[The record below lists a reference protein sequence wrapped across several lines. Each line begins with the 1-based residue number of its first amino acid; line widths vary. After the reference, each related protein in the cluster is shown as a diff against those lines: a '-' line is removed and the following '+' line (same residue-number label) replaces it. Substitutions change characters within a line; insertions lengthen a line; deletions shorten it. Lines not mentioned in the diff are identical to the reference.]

1 MSNLAP
7 QNDVLN
13 LTPSK
18 TSNTSSSFS
27 KTSKNKEHESS
38 DSKNSTQDDTEVK
51 MQFQTEVNQ
60 LLQLMIHSLYSN
72 KEIFLRELISN
83 ASDALDKLNFL
94 SVSDDKYKSL
104 KFEPKIEIKID
115 KDKKTL
121 SISDNGIGMDKDD
134 LINNLGT
141 IAKSGTKSF
150 LENLSGDAKKDSQL
164 IGQFGVGFYSAF
176 MVASKIEVLSKKA
189 LDDKAYLWSSDAN
202 GYEINDA
209 SKEEQGTS
217 ITLYLK
223 DDEFANTYKI
233 ESIIEKYSNHIQF
246 PIFMEKEEF
255 TPAKEGEEEGKTE
268 LKISQINKA
277 NALWRIQ
284 KSSLK
289 AEDYERFYEQNFHD
303 SNKPLLYLHTKSEG
317 KLEYNSLFFIP
328 QNAPF
333 DLFRVDYQS
342 GLKLYV
348 KRVFISDDDK
358 ELLPTYLRFVR
369 GIIDVEDLP
378 LNVSREILQ
387 ENQILKGVKE
397 ASVKKILGELEKLK
411 NNDKEKYLSFFKTFG
426 KVLKEGLYGFG
437 GEKDSLLKLMLY
449 KSTKGENLR
458 SLEEYKNDL
467 QGEQKEIFY
476 IAGNNESLLRTS
488 PLLEEYKQ
496 KNIEVLLMDDEIDSL
511 VTPMLEFEGLKFV
524 AINQVEDK
532 NELSDEEKN
541 TFAPLVAKFKELL
554 KDQVEDVR
562 LTSRLK
568 DSPSCIV
575 YDKNKPDFAMQQL
588 LKQMGQEQNFKPILE
603 INPKH
608 AIFTGL
614 KNNESFSADIATL
627 VLNMAKLSEGMGVDN
642 PAEFNASLTKIINKA
657 FS

>member
-1 MSNLAP
+1 
-7 QNDVLN
+7 
-13 LTPSK
+13 
-18 TSNTSSSFS
+18 
-27 KTSKNKEHESS
+27 
-38 DSKNSTQDDTEVK
+38 

-277 NALWRIQ
+277 NALWRMQ

-568 DSPSCIV
+568 DSSSCIV

-642 PAEFNASLTKIINKA
+642 PAEFNASLAKIINKA

>member
-1 MSNLAP
+1 
-7 QNDVLN
+7 
-13 LTPSK
+13 
-18 TSNTSSSFS
+18 
-27 KTSKNKEHESS
+27 
-38 DSKNSTQDDTEVK
+38 

-72 KEIFLRELISN
+72 KEIFLRELVSN
-83 ASDALDKLNFL
+83 SSDALDKLNFL

-104 KFEPKIEIKID
+104 KFEPRIDIKID

-121 SISDNGIGMDKDD
+121 TISDNGIGMDKDD

-189 LDDKAYLWSSDAN
+189 LDDKAYLWISDAN
-202 GYEINDA
+202 GYEIEDA
-209 SKEEQGTS
+209 TKEEQGTS

-223 DDEFANTYKI
+223 DDEFANSYKI

-255 TPAKEGEEEGKTE
+255 IPAKEGEEEGKTE

-277 NALWRIQ
+277 NALWRMQ

-289 AEDYERFYEQNFHD
+289 TEDYERFYKQNFHD

-333 DLFRVDYQS
+333 DLYRVDYQS

-387 ENQILKGVKE
+387 ENQILKDVKE
-397 ASVKKILGELEKLK
+397 ASVKKILSELEKFK
-411 NNDKEKYLSFFKTFG
+411 NKDKEKYLSFFKNFG

-449 KSTKGENLR
+449 KSTKGESLR
-458 SLEEYKNDL
+458 SLEEYKNDI

-476 IAGNNESLLRTS
+476 ITGNNESLLRNS

-511 VTPMLEFEGLKFV
+511 VTPMLGEYEGLKFI

-541 TFAPLVAKFKELL
+541 EFAPLVAKFKELL

-614 KNNESFSADIATL
+614 KNNETFSADIATL

-642 PAEFNASLTKIINKA
+642 PAEFNASLTKIITKA

>member
-1 MSNLAP
+1 
-7 QNDVLN
+7 
-13 LTPSK
+13 
-18 TSNTSSSFS
+18 
-27 KTSKNKEHESS
+27 
-38 DSKNSTQDDTEVK
+38 

-72 KEIFLRELISN
+72 KEIFLRELVSN
-83 ASDALDKLNFL
+83 SSDALDKLNFL

-104 KFEPKIEIKID
+104 KFEPRIDIKID

-121 SISDNGIGMDKDD
+121 TISDNGIGMDKDD

-189 LDDKAYLWSSDAN
+189 LDDKAYLWISDAN
-202 GYEINDA
+202 GYEIEDA
-209 SKEEQGTS
+209 TKEEQGTS

-223 DDEFANTYKI
+223 DDEFANSYKI

-255 TPAKEGEEEGKTE
+255 IPAKEGEEEGKTE

-277 NALWRIQ
+277 NALWRMQ

-289 AEDYERFYEQNFHD
+289 TEDYERFYEQNFHD

-333 DLFRVDYQS
+333 DLYRVDYQS

-397 ASVKKILGELEKLK
+397 ASVKKILSELEKLK
-411 NNDKEKYLSFFKTFG
+411 NKDKEKYLSFFKNFG

-449 KSTKGENLR
+449 KSTKGESLR
-458 SLEEYKNDL
+458 SLEEYKNDI

-476 IAGNNESLLRTS
+476 ITGNNESLLRNS

-511 VTPMLEFEGLKFV
+511 IVPMLGEYEGLKFI

-541 TFAPLVAKFKELL
+541 EFAPLVAKFKELL

-614 KNNESFSADIATL
+614 KNNETFSADIATL

-642 PAEFNASLTKIINKA
+642 PAEFNASLTKIITKA

>member
-1 MSNLAP
+1 
-7 QNDVLN
+7 
-13 LTPSK
+13 
-18 TSNTSSSFS
+18 
-27 KTSKNKEHESS
+27 
-38 DSKNSTQDDTEVK
+38 

-72 KEIFLRELISN
+72 KEIFLRELVSN
-83 ASDALDKLNFL
+83 SSDALDKLNFL

-104 KFEPKIEIKID
+104 KFEPRIDIKID

-121 SISDNGIGMDKDD
+121 TISDNGIGMDKDD

-189 LDDKAYLWSSDAN
+189 LDDKAYLWISDAN
-202 GYEINDA
+202 GYEIEDA
-209 SKEEQGTS
+209 TKEEQGTS

-223 DDEFANTYKI
+223 DDEFANSYKI

-255 TPAKEGEEEGKTE
+255 IPAKEGEEEGKTE

-277 NALWRIQ
+277 NALWRMQ

-289 AEDYERFYEQNFHD
+289 TEDYERFYEQNFHD

-333 DLFRVDYQS
+333 DLYRVDYQS

-397 ASVKKILGELEKLK
+397 ASVKKILSELEKLK
-411 NNDKEKYLSFFKTFG
+411 NKDKEKYLSFFKNFG

-449 KSTKGENLR
+449 KSTKGESLR
-458 SLEEYKNDL
+458 SLEEYKNDI

-476 IAGNNESLLRTS
+476 ITGNNESLLRNS

-511 VTPMLEFEGLKFV
+511 VTPMLGEYEGLKFI
-524 AINQVEDK
+524 AINQVENK

-541 TFAPLVAKFKELL
+541 EFAPLVAKFKELL

-614 KNNESFSADIATL
+614 KNNETFSADIATL

-642 PAEFNASLTKIINKA
+642 PAEFNASLTKIITKA

>member
-1 MSNLAP
+1 
-7 QNDVLN
+7 
-13 LTPSK
+13 
-18 TSNTSSSFS
+18 
-27 KTSKNKEHESS
+27 
-38 DSKNSTQDDTEVK
+38 

-209 SKEEQGTS
+209 NKEEQGTS

-277 NALWRIQ
+277 NALWRMQ

-289 AEDYERFYEQNFHD
+289 IEDYERFYEQNFHD

-342 GLKLYV
+342 SLKLYV

>member
-1 MSNLAP
+1 
-7 QNDVLN
+7 
-13 LTPSK
+13 
-18 TSNTSSSFS
+18 
-27 KTSKNKEHESS
+27 
-38 DSKNSTQDDTEVK
+38 

-72 KEIFLRELISN
+72 KEIFLRELVSN
-83 ASDALDKLNFL
+83 SSDALDKLNFL

-104 KFEPKIEIKID
+104 KFEPRIDIKID

-121 SISDNGIGMDKDD
+121 TISDNGIGMDKDD

-189 LDDKAYLWSSDAN
+189 LDDKAYLWISDAN
-202 GYEINDA
+202 GYEIEDA
-209 SKEEQGTS
+209 TKEEQGTS

-223 DDEFANTYKI
+223 DDEFANSYKI

-255 TPAKEGEEEGKTE
+255 IPAKEGEEEGKTE

-277 NALWRIQ
+277 NALWRMQ

-289 AEDYERFYEQNFHD
+289 TEDYERFYEQNFHD

-333 DLFRVDYQS
+333 DLYRVDYQS

-387 ENQILKGVKE
+387 ENQILKDVKE
-397 ASVKKILGELEKLK
+397 ASVKKILSELEKLK
-411 NNDKEKYLSFFKTFG
+411 NKDKEKYLSFFKNFG

-449 KSTKGENLR
+449 KSTKGESLR
-458 SLEEYKNDL
+458 SLEEYKNDI

-476 IAGNNESLLRTS
+476 ITGNNESLLRNS

-511 VTPMLEFEGLKFV
+511 VTPMLGEYEGLKFI

-541 TFAPLVAKFKELL
+541 EFAPLVAKFKELL

-614 KNNESFSADIATL
+614 KNNETFSADIATL

-642 PAEFNASLTKIINKA
+642 PAEFNASLTKIITKA

>member
-1 MSNLAP
+1 
-7 QNDVLN
+7 
-13 LTPSK
+13 
-18 TSNTSSSFS
+18 
-27 KTSKNKEHESS
+27 
-38 DSKNSTQDDTEVK
+38 

-94 SVSDDKYKSL
+94 SVSDDAYKGL
-104 KFEPKIEIKID
+104 KFEPKIELKLD

-121 SISDNGIGMDKDD
+121 TISDNGIGMNKDD
-134 LINNLGT
+134 LINHLGT

-176 MVASKIEVLSKKA
+176 MVADKIEVLSKKA
-189 LDDKAYLWSSDAN
+189 LENKAYLWSSDAN
-202 GYEINDA
+202 GYEIEKAQKDT
-209 SKEEQGTS
+209 QGTS
-217 ITLYLK
+217 ITLHLK
-223 DDEFANTYKI
+223 DEEFLNEFKI
-233 ESIIEKYSNHIQF
+233 EGIVEKYSNHIQF

-255 TPAKEGEEEGKTE
+255 VPLSEEEQKENKEPKKE

-277 NALWRIQ
+277 NALWTMS

-289 AEDYERFYEQNFHD
+289 ADDYENFYEQNFHD
-303 SNKPLLYLHTKSEG
+303 TNKPLLYIHTKSEG

-333 DLFRVDYQS
+333 DLYRVDYQS

-387 ENQILKGVKE
+387 ENVILKGVKE
-397 ASVKKILGELEKLK
+397 ASVKKILGELQKLK
-411 NNDKEKYLSFFKTFG
+411 EKDKEKYLSFFRNFG
-426 KVLKEGLYGFG
+426 RVLKEGLYGFSA
-437 GEKDSLLKLMLY
+437 EKESLLKLMY
-449 KSTKGENLR
+449 FKSSKGTDLR

-467 QGEQKEIFY
+467 ADEQKEIFY
-476 IAGNNESLLRTS
+476 IIGSSESLLRNS
-488 PLLEEYKQ
+488 PLLEDYKAR
-496 KNIEVLLMDDEIDSL
+496 NIEVLLLDDEIDSIIM
-511 VTPMLEFEGLKFV
+511 PMLGEFEGLKFT

-532 NELSDEEKN
+532 NELSEEEKQN
-541 TFAPLVAKFKELL
+541 FAPFLAKFKELL
-554 KDQVEDVR
+554 KDEVEDVR

-588 LKQMGQEQNFKPILE
+588 LKQMGQEQNVKPILE
-603 INPKH
+603 LNPKH
-608 AIFTGL
+608 SIFAKL
-614 KNNESFSADIATL
+614 KENESFVPDIAILT
-627 VLNMAKLSEGMGVDN
+627 LNMAKLSEGMGIEN
-642 PAEFNASLTKIINKA
+642 ASEFNASLSKIITKA
-657 FS
+657 LS

>member
-1 MSNLAP
+1 
-7 QNDVLN
+7 
-13 LTPSK
+13 
-18 TSNTSSSFS
+18 
-27 KTSKNKEHESS
+27 
-38 DSKNSTQDDTEVK
+38 

-72 KEIFLRELISN
+72 KEIFLRELVSN
-83 ASDALDKLNFL
+83 SSDALDKLNFL

-104 KFEPKIEIKID
+104 KFEPRIDIKID

-121 SISDNGIGMDKDD
+121 TISDNGIGMDKDD

-189 LDDKAYLWSSDAN
+189 LDDKAYLWISDAN
-202 GYEINDA
+202 GYEIEDA
-209 SKEEQGTS
+209 TKEEQGTS

-223 DDEFANTYKI
+223 DDEFANSYKI

-255 TPAKEGEEEGKTE
+255 IPAKEGEEEGKTE

-277 NALWRIQ
+277 NALWRMQ

-289 AEDYERFYEQNFHD
+289 TEDYERFYEQNFHD

-333 DLFRVDYQS
+333 DLYRVDYQS

-397 ASVKKILGELEKLK
+397 ASVKKILSELEKLK
-411 NNDKEKYLSFFKTFG
+411 NKDKEKYLSFFKNFG

-449 KSTKGENLR
+449 KSTKGESLR
-458 SLEEYKNDL
+458 SLEEYKNDI

-476 IAGNNESLLRTS
+476 ITGNNESLLRNS

-511 VTPMLEFEGLKFV
+511 VTPMLGEYEGLKFI

-541 TFAPLVAKFKELL
+541 EFAPLVAKFKELL

-575 YDKNKPDFAMQQL
+575 YDKNKPDFAMQQF

-614 KNNESFSADIATL
+614 KNNETFSADIATL

-642 PAEFNASLTKIINKA
+642 PAEFNASLTKIITKA

>member
-1 MSNLAP
+1 
-7 QNDVLN
+7 
-13 LTPSK
+13 
-18 TSNTSSSFS
+18 
-27 KTSKNKEHESS
+27 
-38 DSKNSTQDDTEVK
+38 

-72 KEIFLRELISN
+72 KEIFLRELVSN
-83 ASDALDKLNFL
+83 SSDALDKLNFL

-104 KFEPKIEIKID
+104 KFEPRIDIKID

-121 SISDNGIGMDKDD
+121 TISDNGIGMDKDD

-189 LDDKAYLWSSDAN
+189 LDDKAYLWISDAN
-202 GYEINDA
+202 GYEIEDA
-209 SKEEQGTS
+209 TKEEQGTS

-223 DDEFANTYKI
+223 DDEFANSYKI
-233 ESIIEKYSNHIQF
+233 ENIIEKYSNHIQF

-255 TPAKEGEEEGKTE
+255 IPAKEGEEEGKTE

-277 NALWRIQ
+277 NALWRMQ

-333 DLFRVDYQS
+333 DLYRVDYQS

-411 NNDKEKYLSFFKTFG
+411 NKDKEKYLSFFKNFG

-449 KSTKGENLR
+449 KSTKGESLR
-458 SLEEYKNDL
+458 SLEEYKNEI
-467 QGEQKEIFY
+467 QSEQKEIFY
-476 IAGNNESLLRTS
+476 ITGNNESLLRNS

-511 VTPMLEFEGLKFV
+511 VTPMLGEYEGLKFV

-541 TFAPLVAKFKELL
+541 EFAPLVAKFKELL

-614 KNNESFSADIATL
+614 KNNETFSADIATL

-642 PAEFNASLTKIINKA
+642 PAEFNASLTKIITKA

>member
-1 MSNLAP
+1 
-7 QNDVLN
+7 
-13 LTPSK
+13 
-18 TSNTSSSFS
+18 
-27 KTSKNKEHESS
+27 
-38 DSKNSTQDDTEVK
+38 
-51 MQFQTEVNQ
+51 
-60 LLQLMIHSLYSN
+60 
-72 KEIFLRELISN
+72 
-83 ASDALDKLNFL
+83 
-94 SVSDDKYKSL
+94 KSL
-104 KFEPKIEIKID
+104 KFEPRIDIKID

-121 SISDNGIGMDKDD
+121 TISDNGIGMDKDD

-189 LDDKAYLWSSDAN
+189 LDDKAYLWISDAN
-202 GYEINDA
+202 GYEIEDA
-209 SKEEQGTS
+209 TKEEQGTS

-223 DDEFANTYKI
+223 DDEFANSYKI

-255 TPAKEGEEEGKTE
+255 IPAKEGEEEGKTE

-277 NALWRIQ
+277 NALWRMQ

-289 AEDYERFYEQNFHD
+289 TEDYERFYEQNFHD

-333 DLFRVDYQS
+333 DLYRVDYQS

-397 ASVKKILGELEKLK
+397 ASVKKILSELEKLK
-411 NNDKEKYLSFFKTFG
+411 NKDKEKYLSFFKNFG

-449 KSTKGENLR
+449 KSTKGESLR
-458 SLEEYKNDL
+458 SLEEYKNDI

-476 IAGNNESLLRTS
+476 ITGNNESLLRNS

-511 VTPMLEFEGLKFV
+511 IAPMLGEYEGLKFI

-541 TFAPLVAKFKELL
+541 EFAPLVAKFKELL

-614 KNNESFSADIATL
+614 KNNETFSADIATL

-642 PAEFNASLTKIINKA
+642 PAEFNASLTKIITKA

>member
-1 MSNLAP
+1 S
-7 QNDVLN
+7 
-13 LTPSK
+13 
-18 TSNTSSSFS
+18 
-27 KTSKNKEHESS
+27 
-38 DSKNSTQDDTEVK
+38 
-51 MQFQTEVNQ
+51 
-60 LLQLMIHSLYSN
+60 
-72 KEIFLRELISN
+72 
-83 ASDALDKLNFL
+83 SDALDKLNFL

-104 KFEPKIEIKID
+104 KFEPRIDIKID

-121 SISDNGIGMDKDD
+121 TISDNGIGMDKDD

-189 LDDKAYLWSSDAN
+189 LDDKAYLWISDAN
-202 GYEINDA
+202 GYEIEDA
-209 SKEEQGTS
+209 TKEEQGTS

-223 DDEFANTYKI
+223 DDEFANSYKI

-255 TPAKEGEEEGKTE
+255 IPAKEGEEEGKTE

-277 NALWRIQ
+277 NALWRMQ

-289 AEDYERFYEQNFHD
+289 TEDYERFYEQNFHD

-333 DLFRVDYQS
+333 DLYRVDYQS

-397 ASVKKILGELEKLK
+397 ASVKKILSELEKLK
-411 NNDKEKYLSFFKTFG
+411 NKDKEKYLSFFKNFG
-426 KVLKEGLYGFG
+426 KVLKEGLYGFS

-449 KSTKGENLR
+449 KSTKGESLR
-458 SLEEYKNDL
+458 SLEEYKNDI

-476 IAGNNESLLRTS
+476 ITGNNESLLRNS

-511 VTPMLEFEGLKFV
+511 IAPMLGEYEGLKFI

-541 TFAPLVAKFKELL
+541 EFAPLVAKFKELL

-614 KNNESFSADIATL
+614 KNNETFSADIATL

-642 PAEFNASLTKIINKA
+642 PAEFNASLTKIITKA

>member
-1 MSNLAP
+1 
-7 QNDVLN
+7 
-13 LTPSK
+13 
-18 TSNTSSSFS
+18 
-27 KTSKNKEHESS
+27 
-38 DSKNSTQDDTEVK
+38 

-72 KEIFLRELISN
+72 KEIFLRELVSN
-83 ASDALDKLNFL
+83 SSDALDKLNFL

-104 KFEPKIEIKID
+104 KFEPRIDIKID

-121 SISDNGIGMDKDD
+121 TISDNGIGMDKDD

-189 LDDKAYLWSSDAN
+189 LDDKAYLWISDAN
-202 GYEINDA
+202 GYEIEDA
-209 SKEEQGTS
+209 TKEEQGTS

-223 DDEFANTYKI
+223 DDEFANSYKI

-255 TPAKEGEEEGKTE
+255 IPAKEGKEEGKTE

-277 NALWRIQ
+277 NALWRMQ

-289 AEDYERFYEQNFHD
+289 TEDYERFYEQNFHD

-333 DLFRVDYQS
+333 DLYRVDYQS

-397 ASVKKILGELEKLK
+397 ASVKKILSELEKLK
-411 NNDKEKYLSFFKTFG
+411 NKDKEKYLSFFKNFG

-449 KSTKGENLR
+449 KSTKGESLR
-458 SLEEYKNDL
+458 SLEEYKNDI

-476 IAGNNESLLRTS
+476 ITGNNESLLRNS

-511 VTPMLEFEGLKFV
+511 VAPMLGEYEGLKFI

-541 TFAPLVAKFKELL
+541 EFAPLVAKFKELL

-568 DSPSCIV
+568 DSPSCII

-614 KNNESFSADIATL
+614 KNNETFSADIATL

-642 PAEFNASLTKIINKA
+642 PAEFNASLTKIITKA

>member
-1 MSNLAP
+1 
-7 QNDVLN
+7 
-13 LTPSK
+13 
-18 TSNTSSSFS
+18 
-27 KTSKNKEHESS
+27 
-38 DSKNSTQDDTEVK
+38 

-121 SISDNGIGMDKDD
+121 TISDNGIGMDKDD

-209 SKEEQGTS
+209 NKEEQGTN

-223 DDEFANTYKI
+223 DDEFANAYKI

-255 TPAKEGEEEGKTE
+255 IPAKEGEEEGKTE

-277 NALWRIQ
+277 NALWRMQ

-303 SNKPLLYLHTKSEG
+303 SNKPLLYFHTKSEG

-614 KNNESFSADIATL
+614 KNNETFSTDIATL

>member
-1 MSNLAP
+1 
-7 QNDVLN
+7 
-13 LTPSK
+13 
-18 TSNTSSSFS
+18 
-27 KTSKNKEHESS
+27 
-38 DSKNSTQDDTEVK
+38 

-72 KEIFLRELISN
+72 KEIFLRELVSN
-83 ASDALDKLNFL
+83 SSDALDKLNFL

-104 KFEPKIEIKID
+104 KFEPRIDIKID

-121 SISDNGIGMDKDD
+121 TISDNGIGMDKDD

-141 IAKSGTKSF
+141 IAKSGTKTF

-189 LDDKAYLWSSDAN
+189 LDDKAYLWISDAN
-202 GYEINDA
+202 GYEIEDA
-209 SKEEQGTS
+209 TKEEQGTS

-223 DDEFANTYKI
+223 DDEFANSYKI

-255 TPAKEGEEEGKTE
+255 IPAKEGEEEGKTE

-277 NALWRIQ
+277 NALWRMQ

-289 AEDYERFYEQNFHD
+289 TEDYERFYEQNFHD

-333 DLFRVDYQS
+333 DLYRVDYQS

-397 ASVKKILGELEKLK
+397 ASVKKILSELEKLK
-411 NNDKEKYLSFFKTFG
+411 NKDKEKYLSFFKNFG

-449 KSTKGENLR
+449 KSTKGESLR
-458 SLEEYKNDL
+458 SLEEYKNDI

-476 IAGNNESLLRTS
+476 ITGNNESLLRNS

-511 VTPMLEFEGLKFV
+511 IAPMLGEYKGLKFI

-541 TFAPLVAKFKELL
+541 EFAPLVAKFKELL

-614 KNNESFSADIATL
+614 KNNETFSADIATL

-642 PAEFNASLTKIINKA
+642 PAEFNASLTKIITKA

>member
-1 MSNLAP
+1 
-7 QNDVLN
+7 
-13 LTPSK
+13 
-18 TSNTSSSFS
+18 
-27 KTSKNKEHESS
+27 
-38 DSKNSTQDDTEVK
+38 

-72 KEIFLRELISN
+72 KEIFLRELVSN
-83 ASDALDKLNFL
+83 SSDALDKLNFL

-104 KFEPKIEIKID
+104 KFEPRIDIKID

-121 SISDNGIGMDKDD
+121 TISDNGIGMDKDD

-189 LDDKAYLWSSDAN
+189 LDDKAYLWISDAN
-202 GYEINDA
+202 GYEIEDA
-209 SKEEQGTS
+209 TKEEQGTS

-223 DDEFANTYKI
+223 DDEFANSYKI

-255 TPAKEGEEEGKTE
+255 IPAKEGEEEGKTE

-277 NALWRIQ
+277 NALWRMQ

-289 AEDYERFYEQNFHD
+289 TEDYERFYEQNFHD

-333 DLFRVDYQS
+333 DLYRVDYQS

-397 ASVKKILGELEKLK
+397 ASVKKILSELEKLK
-411 NNDKEKYLSFFKTFG
+411 NKDKEKYLSFFKNFG

-449 KSTKGENLR
+449 KSTKGESLR
-458 SLEEYKNDL
+458 SLEEYKNDI

-476 IAGNNESLLRTS
+476 IAGNNESLLRNS

-511 VTPMLEFEGLKFV
+511 VAPMLGEYEGLKFI

-541 TFAPLVAKFKELL
+541 EFAPLVAKFKELL

-614 KNNESFSADIATL
+614 KNNETFSADIATL

-642 PAEFNASLTKIINKA
+642 PAEFNASLTKIITKA

>member
-1 MSNLAP
+1 
-7 QNDVLN
+7 
-13 LTPSK
+13 
-18 TSNTSSSFS
+18 
-27 KTSKNKEHESS
+27 
-38 DSKNSTQDDTEVK
+38 

-209 SKEEQGTS
+209 NKEEQGTS

-268 LKISQINKA
+268 FKISQINKA
-277 NALWRIQ
+277 NALWRMQ

-289 AEDYERFYEQNFHD
+289 VEDYERFYEQNFHD

-426 KVLKEGLYGFG
+426 RVLKEGLYGFG

>member
-1 MSNLAP
+1 
-7 QNDVLN
+7 
-13 LTPSK
+13 
-18 TSNTSSSFS
+18 
-27 KTSKNKEHESS
+27 
-38 DSKNSTQDDTEVK
+38 

-72 KEIFLRELISN
+72 KEIFLRELVSN
-83 ASDALDKLNFL
+83 SSDALDKLNFL
-94 SVSDDKYKSL
+94 SVSNDKYKSL
-104 KFEPKIEIKID
+104 KFEPRIDIKID

-121 SISDNGIGMDKDD
+121 TISDNGIGMDKDD

-189 LDDKAYLWSSDAN
+189 LDDKAYLWISDAN
-202 GYEINDA
+202 GYEIEDA
-209 SKEEQGTS
+209 TKEEQGTS

-223 DDEFANTYKI
+223 DDEFANSYKI

-255 TPAKEGEEEGKTE
+255 IPAKEGEEEGKTE

-277 NALWRIQ
+277 NALWRMQ

-333 DLFRVDYQS
+333 DLYRVDYQS

-397 ASVKKILGELEKLK
+397 ASVKKILSELEKLK
-411 NNDKEKYLSFFKTFG
+411 NKDKEKYLSFFKNFG

-449 KSTKGENLR
+449 KSTKGESLR
-458 SLEEYKNDL
+458 SLEEYKNDI

-476 IAGNNESLLRTS
+476 ITGNNESLLRNS

-511 VTPMLEFEGLKFV
+511 VTPMLGEYEGLKFI

-541 TFAPLVAKFKELL
+541 EFAPLVAKFKELL

-614 KNNESFSADIATL
+614 KNNETFSADIATL

-642 PAEFNASLTKIINKA
+642 PAEFNASLTKIITKA

>member
-1 MSNLAP
+1 
-7 QNDVLN
+7 
-13 LTPSK
+13 
-18 TSNTSSSFS
+18 
-27 KTSKNKEHESS
+27 
-38 DSKNSTQDDTEVK
+38 

-72 KEIFLRELISN
+72 KELFLRELVSN
-83 ASDALDKLNFL
+83 SSDALDKLNFL

-104 KFEPKIEIKID
+104 KFEPRIDIKID

-121 SISDNGIGMDKDD
+121 TISDNGIGMDKDD

-189 LDDKAYLWSSDAN
+189 LDDKAYLWISDAN
-202 GYEINDA
+202 GYEIEDA
-209 SKEEQGTS
+209 TKEEQGTS

-223 DDEFANTYKI
+223 DDEFANSYKI

-255 TPAKEGEEEGKTE
+255 IPAKEGEEEGKTE

-277 NALWRIQ
+277 NALWRMQ

-289 AEDYERFYEQNFHD
+289 TEDYERFYEQNFHD

-333 DLFRVDYQS
+333 DLYRVDYQS

-397 ASVKKILGELEKLK
+397 ASVKKILSELEKLK
-411 NNDKEKYLSFFKTFG
+411 NKDKEKYLSFFKNFG

-449 KSTKGENLR
+449 KSTKGESLR
-458 SLEEYKNDL
+458 SLEEYKNDI

-476 IAGNNESLLRTS
+476 ITGNNESLLRNS

-511 VTPMLEFEGLKFV
+511 IAPMLGEYEGLKFI

-541 TFAPLVAKFKELL
+541 EFAPLVAKFKELL

-614 KNNESFSADIATL
+614 KNNETFSADIATL

-642 PAEFNASLTKIINKA
+642 PAEFNASLTKIITKA

>member
-1 MSNLAP
+1 
-7 QNDVLN
+7 
-13 LTPSK
+13 
-18 TSNTSSSFS
+18 
-27 KTSKNKEHESS
+27 
-38 DSKNSTQDDTEVK
+38 

-72 KEIFLRELISN
+72 KEIFLRELVSN
-83 ASDALDKLNFL
+83 SSDALDKLNFL

-104 KFEPKIEIKID
+104 KFEPRIDIKID

-121 SISDNGIGMDKDD
+121 TISDNGIGMDKDD

-189 LDDKAYLWSSDAN
+189 LDDKAYLWISDAN
-202 GYEINDA
+202 GYEIEDA
-209 SKEEQGTS
+209 TKEEQGTS

-223 DDEFANTYKI
+223 DDEFANSYKI

-255 TPAKEGEEEGKTE
+255 IPAKEGEEEGKTE

-277 NALWRIQ
+277 NALWRMQ

-333 DLFRVDYQS
+333 DLYRVDYQS

-411 NNDKEKYLSFFKTFG
+411 NKDKEKYLSFFKNFG

-449 KSTKGENLR
+449 KSTKGESLR
-458 SLEEYKNDL
+458 SLEEYKNDI

-476 IAGNNESLLRTS
+476 ITGSNESLLRNS

-511 VTPMLEFEGLKFV
+511 VTPMLGEYESLKFV

-541 TFAPLVAKFKELL
+541 EFAPLVAKFKELL

-614 KNNESFSADIATL
+614 KNNETFSADIATL

-642 PAEFNASLTKIINKA
+642 PAEFNASLTKIITKA

>member
-1 MSNLAP
+1 
-7 QNDVLN
+7 
-13 LTPSK
+13 
-18 TSNTSSSFS
+18 
-27 KTSKNKEHESS
+27 
-38 DSKNSTQDDTEVK
+38 

-104 KFEPKIEIKID
+104 KFEPRIDIKID

-121 SISDNGIGMDKDD
+121 TISDNGIGMDKDD

-189 LDDKAYLWSSDAN
+189 LDDKAYLWISDAN
-202 GYEINDA
+202 GYEIEDA
-209 SKEEQGTS
+209 TKEEQGTS

-223 DDEFANTYKI
+223 DDEFANSYKI

-255 TPAKEGEEEGKTE
+255 IPAKEGEEEGKTE

-277 NALWRIQ
+277 NALWRMQ

-333 DLFRVDYQS
+333 DLYRVDYQS

-397 ASVKKILGELEKLK
+397 ASVKKILSELEKLK
-411 NNDKEKYLSFFKTFG
+411 NKDKEKYLSFFKNFG

-449 KSTKGENLR
+449 KSTKGESLR
-458 SLEEYKNDL
+458 SLEEYKNDI

-476 IAGNNESLLRTS
+476 ITGNNESLLRNS

-511 VTPMLEFEGLKFV
+511 VAPMLGEYEGLKFI

-541 TFAPLVAKFKELL
+541 EFAPLVAKFKELL

-614 KNNESFSADIATL
+614 KNNETFSADIATL

-642 PAEFNASLTKIINKA
+642 PTEFNASLTKIITKA